1 MNESVE
7 IMKRSVLQELLANS
21 QHANKYQ
28 AVQIVATN
36 ANPNSAIPAY
46 RNWYYLDT
54 RYPTELE
61 NLIHYFYNMQ
71 LVYSPQVVK
80 QELDAV
86 VKKHGLKEII
96 YDKKANTYL
105 SQEELD
111 KLKKFLEIML

>member
-1 MNESVE
+1 
-7 IMKRSVLQELLANS
+7 
-21 QHANKYQ
+21 
-28 AVQIVATN
+28 
-36 ANPNSAIPAY
+36 
-46 RNWYYLDT
+46 
-54 RYPTELE
+54 
-61 NLIHYFYNMQ
+61 MQ
-71 LVYSPQVVK
+71 LVYSPKVVK

>member
-7 IMKRSVLQELLANS
+7 IMKSSVLQELLANS

-28 AVQIVATN
+28 AVQIVANN

-54 RYPTELE
+54 SYPTELE

>member
-7 IMKRSVLQELLANS
+7 IMKRSVLQELLANA

-54 RYPTELE
+54 RYSHRTR
-61 NLIHYFYNMQ
+61 
-71 LVYSPQVVK
+71 
-80 QELDAV
+80 
-86 VKKHGLKEII
+86 
-96 YDKKANTYL
+96 
-105 SQEELD
+105 
-111 KLKKFLEIML
+111 KFNSLFLQYATGIFSSSC